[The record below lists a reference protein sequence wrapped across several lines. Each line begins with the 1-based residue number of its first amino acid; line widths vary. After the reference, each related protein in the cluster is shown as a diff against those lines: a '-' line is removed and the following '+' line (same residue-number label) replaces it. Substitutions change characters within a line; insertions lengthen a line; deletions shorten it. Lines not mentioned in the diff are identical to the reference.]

1 MVTKIWT
8 LENRVGGSDSLNR
21 PKEVK
26 LNNSGKRQK
35 ETGSN
40 QIYTAIL
47 PKGTTL
53 GSTGNF

>member
-8 LENRVGGSDSLNR
+8 LENRVGGGSESLNR

-26 LNNSGKRQK
+26 SNNSGKKQK

-47 PKGTTL
+47 PKAPH
-53 GSTGNF
+53 